1 MTSFSDDDAA
11 QGREPRAA
19 ALRYERSAAHAP
31 RILAHGRGATA
42 EQILALARE
51 HDVPVREDRDL
62 VELLCACDIGDEIPV
77 ELYGAVAELLSWLYA
92 HNAAL
97 GPR

>member
-1 MTSFSDDDAA
+1 MTPFSDDDPRA
-11 QGREPRAA
+11 GEPRAA
-19 ALRYERSAAHAP
+19 ALRYERTAAAAP

-42 EQILALARE
+42 EQILELARR
-51 HDVPVREDRDL
+51 HGVPVREDRDL

-92 HNAAL
+92 HNARL
-97 GPR
+97 GSR